1 MPAFISKEKQRDLV
15 KWSLARHARSP
26 NDTNLDTHYFLP
38 ENGLWNAWLDARD
51 DPAKDIVVQPKAEV
65 QPQDI
70 KPLLSGP
77 RKLVNNESASPESFK
92 AISTT
97 PKPPQDPSPTVP
109 PTPVSSLIYKLR
121 WANIGW
127 FYHWGTKQYD
137 FAKGPGSIDEELRS
151 VCIEAVK
158 VVDWEKVHYQSD
170 RAEWGPAGPDW
181 DTWEETYGTF
191 KPWLFYE
198 NAA

>member
-1 MPAFISKEKQRDLV
+1 M

-26 NDTNLDTHYFLP
+26 NDTNLDAHYFLP
-38 ENGLWNAWLDARD
+38 QPGLWNAWLDARD
-51 DPAKDIVVQPKAEV
+51 DPTKDLMVQPRAEA
-65 QPQDI
+65 QLHDT
-70 KPLLSGP
+70 KPLPSGP
-77 RKLVNNESASPESFK
+77 RQLINNDPASPEQFE
-92 AISTT
+92 AISMT
-97 PKPPQDPSPTVP
+97 PKPPQDPSPTVL

-137 FAKGPGSIDEELRS
+137 FAKGPGTIAEELRS

-158 VVDWEKVHYQSD
+158 VVDWEKVHHQSSRED
-170 RAEWGPAGPDW
+170 WGPDGPDW

-191 KPWLFYE
+191 TPSLLCG
-198 NAA
+198 NVI